1 MQSPPII
8 LSDLALLILLVT
20 LSSLIILQITLPVY
34 GLTNFLIN
42 KKKLRDITILNFL
55 LFMLILAFISIQYV
69 LSS

>member
-1 MQSPPII
+1 MQFPPII